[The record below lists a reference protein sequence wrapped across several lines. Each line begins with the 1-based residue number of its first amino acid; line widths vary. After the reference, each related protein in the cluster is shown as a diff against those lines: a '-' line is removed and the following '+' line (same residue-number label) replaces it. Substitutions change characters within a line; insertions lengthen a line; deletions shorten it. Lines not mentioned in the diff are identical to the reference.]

1 MNPSSHNK
9 AEVREHKGRC
19 GLFFWYNYV
28 ARISMAWDGVHDEIY
43 SESIVHIWTTVTCLL
58 LQAFVSWGVSFY
70 RRWWSYHF
78 ILCVNIIC
86 AFLYTCTS
94 TSLYV
99 PKLQGSNRSDH
110 ASEVAWV
117 VSGCTDNMGYPTMNR
132 IGGEAAAASL
142 YAPVVAELYCLYTSR
157 ESWNNL
163 LKTRDTDMKGSE
175 MNHDLAYVDAKHM
188 NTCLCRE
195 MLI

>member
-1 MNPSSHNK
+1 
-9 AEVREHKGRC
+9 
-19 GLFFWYNYV
+19 
-28 ARISMAWDGVHDEIY
+28 
-43 SESIVHIWTTVTCLL
+43 
-58 LQAFVSWGVSFY
+58 
-70 RRWWSYHF
+70 
-78 ILCVNIIC
+78 
-86 AFLYTCTS
+86 
-94 TSLYV
+94 
-99 PKLQGSNRSDH
+99 
-110 ASEVAWV
+110 
-117 VSGCTDNMGYPTMNR
+117 MNR